1 MNDRIIRAVAFA
13 AAACLSL
20 SSCSDTKK
28 NNGIMDKSG
37 VNSARESVPQSA
49 AELLADSYKLT
60 DYKVLGGF
68 DNLGTIVP
76 QKDGGYILTAYNYS
90 DDSEMLYRADAG
102 LSELREIK
110 LDIPDEA
117 KAADD
122 HYCWTSI
129 SPEGQYAAIYMLY
142 DDSGVK
148 LPDGYDESFDYE
160 SFYESRK
167 TSYGIC
173 FYNEDGSVRS
183 FSMLSNIDEY
193 LCDGEEER
201 YLGSFIISSDDTL
214 LLTIGRN
221 EIFSCSSNG
230 SLEKLSSFCD
240 ECETEDAYFMY
251 ASNGS
256 VLLTYSYYPD
266 ADYSRSVRKIAVY
279 DPERRTV
286 EEPFFTQE
294 DNSFA
299 MYRDNFTTGY
309 GDYLLLSCDDTDLY
323 GIKKDG
329 TKEQILNWSD
339 ADASPMSIVS
349 AGNDEFYCW
358 DIGNGGSQV
367 SIYKLVKRDP
377 AEAANT
383 KIITVGVLYGWNEDT
398 LNKYNRSQDK
408 YRIKV
413 INYSDKYEE
422 ENAGKLEEP
431 QNGLEWNK
439 RSADILRYMQL
450 DIISGNAPDVILT
463 DYMSTIELLGSKGF
477 LADLY
482 SYMDSDSEFSRDTI
496 VPNILSA
503 IESKDGHL
511 YAITPDFS
519 VDTIAVKKKY
529 LDHENW
535 TVKEMMDIYD
545 SVEAEHKYDGN
556 TKDEML
562 EMFLEGQSGI
572 VDFENGKC
580 HFDEPDFI
588 ELLKFC
594 GRFVDKLDM
603 PSKED
608 DPYGHQMYYTDKA
621 YWLANDKD
629 IISRASGYSAQL
641 KYEEF
646 GGDDVIMAGYP
657 SSDGKGGRLRLN
669 EIFAIN
675 GKSEVRDGAWEFVKF
690 VLRSRNISYDEENSW
705 HNSGYGLPI
714 LKKSFEIAMDHS
726 MTLQDYNKEL
736 ELEDVPSIQSKLGF
750 TIFPLTKE
758 ERDECE
764 RYVLSCDTLVSTMDY
779 DVKQVCFEEADAFF
793 AGEKTAEEAA
803 KMMQDRISTIVGERS

>member
-37 VNSARESVPQSA
+37 VNSAGESVPQSA

-76 QKDGGYILTAYNYS
+76 QKDGGYILTAYNYA

-102 LSELREIK
+102 LSELMEIK

-142 DDSGVK
+142 DDDGVK

-160 SFYESRK
+160 SFYDSRK

-173 FYNEDGSVRS
+173 FYNEDGSVKS

-201 YLGSFIISSDDTL
+201 YLGSFIISSDDAL

-221 EIFSCSSNG
+221 EIFSCSSDG
-230 SLEKLSSFCD
+230 CLEKLSSVCD

-251 ASNGS
+251 ASDGS

-266 ADYSRSVRKIAVY
+266 TDYSRSVRKIAVY

-286 EEPFFTQE
+286 GEPFFTQE

-358 DIGNGGSQV
+358 DIGNG
-367 SIYKLVKRDP
+367 
-377 AEAANT
+377 
-383 KIITVGVLYGWNEDT
+383 
-398 LNKYNRSQDK
+398 
-408 YRIKV
+408 
-413 INYSDKYEE
+413 
-422 ENAGKLEEP
+422 
-431 QNGLEWNK
+431 
-439 RSADILRYMQL
+439 
-450 DIISGNAPDVILT
+450 
-463 DYMSTIELLGSKGF
+463 
-477 LADLY
+477 
-482 SYMDSDSEFSRDTI
+482 
-496 VPNILSA
+496 
-503 IESKDGHL
+503 
-511 YAITPDFS
+511 
-519 VDTIAVKKKY
+519 
-529 LDHENW
+529 
-535 TVKEMMDIYD
+535 
-545 SVEAEHKYDGN
+545 
-556 TKDEML
+556 
-562 EMFLEGQSGI
+562 
-572 VDFENGKC
+572 
-580 HFDEPDFI
+580 
-588 ELLKFC
+588 
-594 GRFVDKLDM
+594 
-603 PSKED
+603 
-608 DPYGHQMYYTDKA
+608 
-621 YWLANDKD
+621 
-629 IISRASGYSAQL
+629 
-641 KYEEF
+641 
-646 GGDDVIMAGYP
+646 
-657 SSDGKGGRLRLN
+657 
-669 EIFAIN
+669 
-675 GKSEVRDGAWEFVKF
+675 
-690 VLRSRNISYDEENSW
+690 
-705 HNSGYGLPI
+705 
-714 LKKSFEIAMDHS
+714 
-726 MTLQDYNKEL
+726 
-736 ELEDVPSIQSKLGF
+736 
-750 TIFPLTKE
+750 
-758 ERDECE
+758 
-764 RYVLSCDTLVSTMDY
+764 
-779 DVKQVCFEEADAFF
+779 
-793 AGEKTAEEAA
+793 
-803 KMMQDRISTIVGERS
+803 